1 MDPINSVIVKK
12 RGRKPKNTII
22 TENVVKQEPKKRGR
36 KPKPKSDDENIIKIP
51 KKRGRKPKPKTS
63 IDNITKIPKKRGR
76 KPKEKVYSVLH
87 ENNNN
92 LYELDNNIILH
103 LPIKSSDVEDSEKMG
118 SLDLLK
124 YDPEQKE
131 PDPYDPVGISTYSTV
146 NNDIADDIAD
156 DNNYDNKND
165 IMDDTTNEIT
175 SNNDYY
181 PEDQYVNDKLLRNKV
196 NILDTNYDFYDANKN
211 KTWPV
216 KTNLYCLWCCHPFDT
231 PPVPLPLKLVR
242 NKFFVDGCFC
252 SFNCS
257 AAYNFD
263 KSYPDKWE
271 RYSLLHLLYKKI
283 YETSFRKI
291 LLAPPKEVLKVFGGH
306 MSITEYRKNLITNE
320 KSFKIISPPIIS
332 IIPKIEENITMR
344 IVQNNKFIPIN
355 QNLMDKA
362 SLSLRLKRDKPITE
376 SNKTLYSY
384 MDLTVS

>member
-22 TENVVKQEPKKRGR
+22 SENIVKQEPKKRGR
-36 KPKPKSDDENIIKIP
+36 KPKPKSDEENIVKIP

-63 IDNITKIPKKRGR
+63 QDNITKIPKKRGR
-76 KPKEKVYSVLH
+76 KPKEKVYSVLYG
-87 ENNNN
+87 NNNN
-92 LYELDNNIILH
+92 LCELDNNIILH
-103 LPIKSSDVEDSEKMG
+103 LPIKSTDVEDSEKMG
-118 SLDLLK
+118 SIDLLK

-131 PDPYDPVGISTYSTV
+131 PDPYDPLEKNSYSTITNDNDNDIDNNLMNDSTEMTDGDHTLDEHHV
-146 NNDIADDIAD
+146 NN
-156 DNNYDNKND
+156 
-165 IMDDTTNEIT
+165 
-175 SNNDYY
+175 
-181 PEDQYVNDKLLRNKV
+181 KLLQNKV
-196 NILDTNYDFYDANKN
+196 NILDTNFDFYDANKN

-231 PPVPLPLKLVR
+231 PPVPLPLKLVK
-242 NKFFVDGCFC
+242 NKFFVEGCFC
-252 SFNCS
+252 SFNCC

-283 YETSFRKI
+283 YKTSFRKI

-332 IIPKIEENITMR
+332 IIPKIEENITMK
-344 IVQNNKFIPIN
+344 IAQNNKFIPIN

-376 SNKTLYSY
+376 SNNTLYSY
-384 MDLTVS
+384 MDLKVT